1 MRRREF
7 IKLLGG
13 AGVALP
19 LSAHA
24 QQPERVRRV
33 GVLMAL
39 AEGDPVAQ
47 AQLTG
52 FQKELH
58 RLGWTEGRNVRID
71 YRWAAAAPDRMQTY
85 AAELVQMTPD
95 VIVANSPPVL
105 AAVQRQTRAI
115 PIVFVQIV
123 DPVGS
128 GFIQSLAKP
137 GGNATGP
144 TEYEFAMGGKWL
156 ELLKEI
162 APAISRVAVILMP
175 EHVTNAG
182 LFRAIE
188 ASAPSLGVQ
197 LTRAAV
203 REAAEVER
211 AVDEFAR
218 ESNGG
223 LMVLPSPIAY
233 LHRELI
239 IALAVQYRLPAL
251 YPFRSFSV
259 TGGLMSY
266 GINPPDQFRQVAGY
280 VDRIL
285 KGEKPGDLP
294 VQAPTKFELV
304 INLKTAKTLGLT
316 VPPQLLF
323 RADEVI
329 E

>member
-1 MRRREF
+1 MQRREF
-7 IKLLGG
+7 ISFLGG
-13 AGVALP
+13 AAATWP
-19 LSAHA
+19 LAARA
-24 QQPERVRRV
+24 QQPERMRQI
-33 GVLMAL
+33 GVLMAQTEDDPL
-39 AEGDPVAQ
+39 AHASIKAFHDG
-47 AQLTG
+47 LN
-52 FQKELH
+52 K
-58 RLGWTEGRNVRID
+58 LGWTEGRTVRID
-71 YRWAAAAPDRMQTY
+71 YRWAASDPDNMRTY
-85 AAELVQMTPD
+85 AADLVRMAPD
-95 VIVANSPPVL
+95 VIVAHSPPGL
-105 AAVQRQTRAI
+105 AAVQRQTRTI

-123 DPVGS
+123 DPVGA
-128 GFIQSLAKP
+128 GLIQSLAKP

-162 APAISRVAVILMP
+162 APAIVILMP

-182 LFRAIE
+182 LFRATGAL
-188 ASAPSLGVQ
+188 ASSLGVQ

-203 REAAEVER
+203 RDAAEVGR
-211 AVDEFAR
+211 AIDEFAR

-223 LMVLPSPIAY
+223 LMVLPSPIAF

-239 IALAVQYRLPAL
+239 IALALQYRLPAL
-251 YPFRSFSV
+251 YPFRSFSM

-266 GINPPDQFRQVAGY
+266 GINPPDQFRQAADY

-304 INLKTAKTLGLT
+304 INLKTAKALGLT
-316 VPPQLLF
+316 VPPQLLS

>member
-1 MRRREF
+1 MKRREF
-7 IKLLGG
+7 ITLLGG
-13 AGVALP
+13 AAATWP
-19 LSAHA
+19 LAA
-24 QQPERVRRV
+24 RGQQGERMRQI
-33 GVLMAL
+33 GVLMAQAEDDPL
-39 AEGDPVAQ
+39 ARASIK
-47 AQLTG
+47 A
-52 FQKELH
+52 FQDGLNK
-58 RLGWTEGRNVRID
+58 LGWTEGRTVRID
-71 YRWAAAAPDRMQTY
+71 YRWAASDPDRMRTY
-85 AAELVQMTPD
+85 AADLVRMAPD
-95 VIVANSPPVL
+95 VIVAHSPPGL
-105 AAVQRQTRAI
+105 AAVQRQTRTI

-123 DPVGS
+123 DPVGA

-182 LFRAIE
+182 LFRAIG
-188 ASAPSLGVQ
+188 ALAPSLGVQ
-197 LTRAAV
+197 LARAAV
-203 REAAEVER
+203 SEAAEVER
-211 AVDEFAR
+211 AIDEFAR
-218 ESNGG
+218 DSNGG
-223 LMVLPSPIAY
+223 LMVLPSPIAF
-233 LHRELI
+233 LHREPI
-239 IALAVQYRLPAL
+239 IALAIRHRLPAL

-266 GINPPDQFRQVAGY
+266 GINPPDQFRQAAGY

-304 INLKTAKTLGLT
+304 INLKTAKALGLE
-316 VPPQLLF
+316 VPARLLT

>member
-7 IKLLGG
+7 FTFVVS
-13 AGVALP
+13 AAAWP
-19 LSAHA
+19 LAVRA
-24 QQPERVRRV
+24 QQPDRMRRI

-39 AEGDPVAQ
+39 ASGDPVAQ
-47 AQLTG
+47 AQLTA
-52 FQKELH
+52 FQKELN
-58 RLGWTEGRNVRID
+58 RLGWTEGRNIRID
-71 YRWAAAAPDRMQTY
+71 YRWAAAVPDRMRTY

-105 AAVQRQTRAI
+105 AAVQQQTHTI

-123 DPVGS
+123 DPVLS

-137 GGNATGP
+137 GGNVTGP
-144 TEYEFAMGGKWL
+144 TEYEFVMGGKWL

-211 AVDEFAR
+211 AIDEFAR

-223 LMVLPSPIAY
+223 LVVLPSPIAY

-239 IALAVQYRLPAL
+239 IALAVQHRLPAL

-266 GINPPDQFRQVAGY
+266 GINPPDQFRQAAGY

-294 VQAPTKFELV
+294 VQAPNKFELV
-304 INLKTAKTLGLT
+304 INLKTAKALGLT
-316 VPPQLLF
+316 VPPQLLS

>member
-251 YPFRSFSV
+251 YPF
-259 TGGLMSY
+259 
-266 GINPPDQFRQVAGY
+266 
-280 VDRIL
+280 
-285 KGEKPGDLP
+285 
-294 VQAPTKFELV
+294 
-304 INLKTAKTLGLT
+304 
-316 VPPQLLF
+316 
-323 RADEVI
+323 
-329 E
+329 

>member
-7 IKLLGG
+7 ITLLGG
-13 AGVALP
+13 AAVVWPFA
-19 LSAHA
+19 ARA
-24 QQPERVRRV
+24 QQPDRMLRI

-58 RLGWTEGRNVRID
+58 MLGWTEGRNVRID
-71 YRWAAAAPDRMQTY
+71 YRWAAAAPDRMRTY
-85 AAELVQMTPD
+85 ATELVRMTPD

-105 AAVQRQTRAI
+105 AAVQQHTRTI

-123 DPVGS
+123 DPVGA

-156 ELLKEI
+156 ELLKEV

-175 EHVTNAG
+175 EHITNAG
-182 LFRAIE
+182 LFRTIGA
-188 ASAPSLGVQ
+188 AAPSLGVQ

-211 AVDEFAR
+211 AIDELAR
-218 ESNGG
+218 ESNSG

-233 LHRELI
+233 LHRDLI
-239 IALAVQYRLPAL
+239 IALATRHRLPAV
-251 YPFRSFSV
+251 YPFRSFPV
-259 TGGLMSY
+259 AGGLMSY
-266 GINPPDQFRQVAGY
+266 GIDPVDQFRQAADY

-285 KGEKPGDLP
+285 KGEKPGDMP
-294 VQAPTKFELV
+294 VQAPTKFDLV
-304 INLKTAKTLGLT
+304 INLKTAKALGLD
-316 VPPQLLF
+316 VPPRLLS